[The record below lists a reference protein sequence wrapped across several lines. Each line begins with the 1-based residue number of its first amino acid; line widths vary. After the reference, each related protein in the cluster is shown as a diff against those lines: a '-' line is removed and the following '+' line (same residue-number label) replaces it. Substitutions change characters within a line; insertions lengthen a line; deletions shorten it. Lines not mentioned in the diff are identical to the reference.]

1 MAAQKGKDLLSRS
14 PTARASPPS
23 RACARGGIAFNAE
36 TVDITHAES
45 ADRWRELLDGAGV
58 KRASIAGRGLFKD
71 AATDALMRQTFFDG
85 AVKNFQ
91 IVIPDFGTVA
101 GRVPDHQP
109 GIRRRA
115 QRRGDVRAVAGI
127 RRRADVHGGV
137 GAIMANIHRGEIEA
151 EIGGAR
157 RRLVLTL
164 GALAE
169 LEAAFGADDL
179 VALAERF
186 GSGRLKA
193 RDLTR
198 IIGAGLRGA
207 GESVS
212 DDEVAGD
219 DGRRRRGRLCAHR
232 RRSDRR
238 DVRRRCAARRYR
250 RAL

>member
-1 MAAQKGKDLLSRS
+1 MAAQKGKDLLVKIADGAGFVTVAGLRSR
-14 PTARASPPS
+14 R
-23 RACARGGIAFNAE
+23 IAFNAE

-58 KRASIAGRGLFKD
+58 KRASVSGRGLFKD

-85 AVKNFQ
+85 AVKNYQ

-101 GRVPDHQP
+101 GAFQIIEP

-115 QRRGDVRAVAGI
+115 QRRGDLRAGAGVG
-127 RRRADVHGGV
+127 RRTDVHGAV
-137 GAIMANIHRGEIEA
+137 GEFAWPTSIAARSRPRSA
-151 EIGGAR
+151 ARGGA
-157 RRLVLTL
+157 LVLTL

-186 GSGRLKA
+186 GTGRLKA
-193 RDLTR
+193 RDLIR

-207 GESVS
+207 GEAVS
-212 DDEVAGD
+212 DDEVARDGGR
-219 DGRRRRGRLCAHR
+219 GRRAGLCAHR
-232 RRSDRR
+232 RRADRR
-238 DVRRRCAARRYR
+238 DVRRRPAA
-250 RAL
+250 